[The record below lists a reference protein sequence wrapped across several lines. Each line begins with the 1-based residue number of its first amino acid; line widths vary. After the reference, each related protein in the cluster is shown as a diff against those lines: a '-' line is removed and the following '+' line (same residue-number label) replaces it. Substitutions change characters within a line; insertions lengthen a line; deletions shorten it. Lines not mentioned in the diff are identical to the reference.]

1 MTIVVQ
7 SNSPN
12 ISLEW
17 ITFGLN
23 SQGEF
28 QPQFDNR
35 TIAMLDRGAKECG
48 QLIFAENL
56 PNVNNRL
63 SQYPCITDLKY
74 DLQGQNKTEI
84 QILVGLYPVSD
95 QDMATQVNINK
106 LLANHIQT
114 AQNPSLILPLTTF
127 DYQTTLQQYSVS
139 YIANRDFEL
148 NPKFAND
155 PRFNLVFI
163 NSEVA
168 IFKVKV
174 N

>member
-48 QLIFAENL
+48 QLIL
-56 PNVNNRL
+56 RKICQMLIIVYL
-63 SQYPCITDLKY
+63 ISCITDLKY

-95 QDMATQVNINK
+95 QDMATPVNINK

-114 AQNPSLILPLTTF
+114 AQTQVNFTVDDVRLPNNFTTIF
-127 DYQTTLQQYSVS
+127 S
-139 YIANRDFEL
+139 
-148 NPKFAND
+148 
-155 PRFNLVFI
+155 FI
-163 NSEVA
+163 YCE
-168 IFKVKV
+168 
-174 N
+174 